1 LPDFDPTTNGHPK
14 SNGRPGGASKTPAPR
29 RGGGI
34 LLMAM
39 VSAMT
44 GLNLMLGGVVG
55 GLVGALTDAGDS
67 LPALVALGAGLGGAM
82 GVYFGVRVALRL
94 GGSSGINSARALT
107 GWGLAGLLGS
117 VALAATVAS
126 PLTPI
131 IAILLPGLTAAL
143 GDRYATRKHLLA
155 TGQLKPKAK
164 VREQEEASE

>member
-1 LPDFDPTTNGHPK
+1 MPDFDPTTNGHPQ
-14 SNGRPGGASKTPAPR
+14 SNGQKGGASKPAAPR

-34 LLMAM
+34 LLMAL

-44 GLNLMLGGVVG
+44 GLNLMLGGA
-55 GLVGALTDAGDS
+55 VGAIVGAITDAGDS
-67 LPALVALGAGLGGAM
+67 VPALVALGAGLGGAI

-94 GGSSGINSARALT
+94 GGSSGIASAKWLT
-107 GWGLAGLLGS
+107 GWGLGGLLAS

-131 IAILLPGLTAAL
+131 IAILLPGLTATL
-143 GDRYATRKHLLA
+143 GDRYATKRHLVA

>member
-1 LPDFDPTTNGHPK
+1 MPDFDPTTNGHPL
-14 SNGRPGGASKTPAPR
+14 SNGQKGGASKPASPR

-34 LLMAM
+34 LLMAL

-44 GLNLMLGGVVG
+44 GLNLMLGGGVGGVVG
-55 GLVGALTDAGDS
+55 AITDAGDS
-67 LPALVALGAGLGGAM
+67 LPALVALGAGLGGAI

-94 GGSSGINSARALT
+94 GGSSGISSFKWLT
-107 GWGLAGLLGS
+107 GWGLAGLLAS

-131 IAILLPGLTAAL
+131 IAILLPGVSAAL
-143 GDRYATRKHLLA
+143 GDRYAVKRHLAA
-155 TGQLKPKAK
+155 TGQLKPKPK